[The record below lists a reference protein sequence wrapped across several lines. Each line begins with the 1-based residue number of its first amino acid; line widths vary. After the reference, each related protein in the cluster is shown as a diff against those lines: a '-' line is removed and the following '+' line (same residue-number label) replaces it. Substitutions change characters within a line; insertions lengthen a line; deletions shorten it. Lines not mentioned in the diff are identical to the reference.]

1 MTQLKRR
8 ILTLPRAAPVAPR
21 AAREQRPAGDLR
33 TAAGAARAGQ
43 SLKPS
48 RAGSTALQSAPAPRK
63 LARDAALTWLAIA
76 YPLAFGTGVKPLAIG
91 VGRQIWPQAK
101 AAGIRSRAL
110 NDALKFRTTSL
121 RYLDALASDTAMR
134 FDLDVYAVELVS
146 IEHRRRA
153 LEMKA
158 GLERIQHERAL
169 THRQAQP

>member
-1 MTQLKRR
+1 M
-8 ILTLPRAAPVAPR
+8 
-21 AAREQRPAGDLR
+21 
-33 TAAGAARAGQ
+33 
-43 SLKPS
+43 
-48 RAGSTALQSAPAPRK
+48 
-63 LARDAALTWLAIA
+63 
-76 YPLAFGTGVKPLAIG
+76 KPLAIG

-101 AAGIRSRAL
+101 AAGIRRRAL

-134 FDLDVYAVELVS
+134 FDLDGCAVESVS

-158 GLERIQHERAL
+158 GLEQIQHERAL